1 MLMAD
6 MNDIDDSGR
15 IELDGRLLQALV
27 VVHEE
32 GSLTRAAQRLGL
44 TQSAVSHAVERLRAI
59 TGDAL
64 FVRSGRGIVPTAR
77 ADALVAS
84 ARRLLAELR
93 DFGQAGAFDPAQLR
107 RTLTIAANDLQRD
120 LLLPP
125 LLARLRAQAPGVLL
139 RVIPAGAPTPEL
151 LRDEACALALTPR
164 PPEAGDILQRR
175 LFDDE
180 YRVFFDPQARQAPR
194 DQADYLAAEHL
205 TVAHDGRLRT
215 LDIDDRIAGLGL
227 QRRIVAT
234 VPVFAGLAALL
245 AGSTRLATAPGR
257 LRHGVLRGLADA
269 PLPWLQPVPLLA
281 MYMVWHQRHQDDPMH
296 RWLRELL
303 VACAGAAAPQRSAS
317 PPPPST
323 L

>member
-1 MLMAD
+1 MLMGD

-27 VVHEE
+27 AVHEE

-44 TQSAVSHAVERLRAI
+44 TQSAVSHAVERLRGI

-77 ADALVAS
+77 ADVLVAS
-84 ARRLLAELR
+84 ARRLIAELR
-93 DFGQAGAFDPAQLR
+93 DFGQAGVFDPAQLR

-125 LLARLRAQAPGVLL
+125 LLDRLRAQAPGVLL

-180 YRVFFDPQARQAPR
+180 YRVFFDPQVRQAPR

-205 TVAHDGRLRT
+205 TVEHDGRLRT

-245 AGSTRLATAPGR
+245 AGSARLATAPGR

-269 PLPWLQPVPLLA
+269 PLSWLHLTPGLA

-303 VACAGAAAPQRSAS
+303 VGCAGAAATA
-317 PPPPST
+317 
-323 L
+323 

>member
-1 MLMAD
+1 

-27 VVHEE
+27 AVHEE

-77 ADALVAS
+77 ADALVVG

-151 LRDEACALALTPR
+151 LRDEACALVLTPR

-269 PLPWLQPVPLLA
+269 PLPWLQPAPGLT

>member
-1 MLMAD
+1 M
-6 MNDIDDSGR
+6 DDSGR

-27 VVHEE
+27 AVHEE

-93 DFGQAGAFDPAQLR
+93 DFGRAGDFDPAQLR

-269 PLPWLQPVPLLA
+269 PLPWLHPAPGLT

>member
-1 MLMAD
+1 MSD
-6 MNDIDDSGR
+6 MNEIDDPGR
-15 IELDGRLLQALV
+15 IALDGRLLQTLV
-27 VVHEE
+27 AVHEE

-64 FVRSGRGIVPTAR
+64 FVRSGRGIVPTVR
-77 ADALVAS
+77 ADALVVG
-84 ARRLLAELR
+84 ARRLIGELR
-93 DFGQAGAFDPAQLR
+93 DFGRAGDFDPAQLG

-125 LLARLRAQAPGVLL
+125 LLARLRAHAPGVLL

-151 LRDEACALALTPR
+151 LRDETCALALTPR
-164 PPEAGDILQRR
+164 PPEAGDIFQRR

-180 YRVFFDPQARQAPR
+180 YRVFFDPQVRPAPR

-269 PLPWLQPVPLLA
+269 PLPWLRPTPLLA

-303 VACAGAAAPQRSAS
+303 VDSAS
-317 PPPPST
+317 EVSQKP
-323 L
+323 

>member
-1 MLMAD
+1 MLMGD

-27 VVHEE
+27 AVHEE

-44 TQSAVSHAVERLRAI
+44 TQSAVSHAVERLRGI

-77 ADALVAS
+77 ADALVAG
-84 ARRLLAELR
+84 ARRLIAELR
-93 DFGQAGAFDPAQLR
+93 DFGQAGAFDPVQLR

-125 LLARLRAQAPGVLL
+125 LLERLRAQAPGVLL
-139 RVIPAGAPTPEL
+139 RVIPSGAPTPEL

-180 YRVFFDPQARQAPR
+180 YRVFFDPQVRQAPR
-194 DQADYLAAEHL
+194 DPADYLAAEHL
-205 TVAHDGRLRT
+205 TVEHDGRLRT

-245 AGSTRLATAPGR
+245 AGSARLATAPGR

-269 PLPWLQPVPLLA
+269 PLSWLHPTPGLA

-303 VACAGAAAPQRSAS
+303 VGCAGAAATA
-317 PPPPST
+317 
-323 L
+323 

>member
-1 MLMAD
+1 MGD

-27 VVHEE
+27 AVHEE

-44 TQSAVSHAVERLRAI
+44 TQSAVSHAVERLRGI

-77 ADALVAS
+77 ADVLVAG
-84 ARRLLAELR
+84 ARRLIAELR

-125 LLARLRAQAPGVLL
+125 LLDRLRAQAPGVLL

-180 YRVFFDPQARQAPR
+180 YRVFFDPQVRQAPR

-205 TVAHDGRLRT
+205 TVEHDGRLRT

-245 AGSTRLATAPGR
+245 AGSARLATAPGR
-257 LRHGVLRGLADA
+257 LRHGVLRGLAD
-269 PLPWLQPVPLLA
+269 VPLSWLHPTPGLA

-303 VACAGAAAPQRSAS
+303 VGCAGAAATA
-317 PPPPST
+317 
-323 L
+323 